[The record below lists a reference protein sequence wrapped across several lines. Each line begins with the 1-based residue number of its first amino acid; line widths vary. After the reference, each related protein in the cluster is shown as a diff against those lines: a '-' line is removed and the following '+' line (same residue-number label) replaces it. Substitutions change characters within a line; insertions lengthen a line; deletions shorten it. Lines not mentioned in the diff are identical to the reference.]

1 MGVTVV
7 PIMSCAY
14 YVYCLVCLVPVMSA
28 AGSLDLIVC
37 ACLAVMGPNE
47 AEKDDDY
54 WSPMCCT
61 PSSIHHT
68 L

>member
-7 PIMSCAY
+7 PIMSRAY

-37 ACLAVMGPNE
+37 ACLTVMGPNE
-47 AEKDDDY
+47 AEKDDYY
-54 WSPMCCT
+54 WCPMCCKST
-61 PSSIHHT
+61 T
-68 L
+68 LCMIT